1 MRAPRNNST
10 DHRTGAETT
19 APEIRTVRAWYKA
32 LNDGEVDRLVELSHP
47 EVEVGG
53 PRGTGRGAQ
62 LLREWVDRAN
72 VHLEPR
78 RIFHHADTVV
88 VEQWAEWRSTD
99 TGRVIDSQFAGSVF
113 VVRDG
118 RVTRVVRYPNL
129 ADALDATD
137 LDESHENKSS

>member
-1 MRAPRNNST
+1 MN
-10 DHRTGAETT
+10 
-19 APEIRTVRAWYKA
+19 APELRVVVAWHEA
-32 LNDGEVDRLVELSHP
+32 LNGGEVDRLVELSHP

-72 VHLEPR
+72 IRLEPR
-78 RIFHHADTVV
+78 RVFHHADTVV
-88 VEQWAEWRSTD
+88 VEQWAQWYSTD
-99 TGRVIDSQFAGSVF
+99 TGQVIGSQTVGSVF

-118 RVTRVVRYPNL
+118 RVTRVVRYPDL

-137 LDESHENKSS
+137 LDESHENKSN

>member
-1 MRAPRNNST
+1 MRAPRNHST
-10 DHRTGAETT
+10 DHRTGDETT
-19 APEIRTVRAWYKA
+19 APEIRTIRAWHEA
-32 LNDGEVDRLVELSHP
+32 LNDGEVERLVELSHP

-53 PRGTGRGAQ
+53 PRGSGRGAQ

-72 VHLEPR
+72 VRLEPR
-78 RIFHHADTVV
+78 RIFQHVETVV

-99 TGRVIDSQFAGSVF
+99 TGRVIDSQSVGSVF
-113 VVRDG
+113 VVRDS

>member
-1 MRAPRNNST
+1 MRAPRNDST
-10 DHRTGAETT
+10 GHRTGAETAT
-19 APEIRTVRAWYKA
+19 PEIRTVRAWHEA

-53 PRGTGRGAQ
+53 PRGIGQGAQ

-72 VHLEPR
+72 VRLKPR

-88 VEQWAEWRSTD
+88 VEQRAEWRSAD
-99 TGRVIDSQFAGSVF
+99 TGRVIDSQSVCSVF

-118 RVTRVVRYPNL
+118 RVMRVVRYPNL

>member
-1 MRAPRNNST
+1 MN
-10 DHRTGAETT
+10 
-19 APEIRTVRAWYKA
+19 APELRVVEAWHEA
-32 LNDGEVDRLVELSHP
+32 LNTGEVDLLAELSHP

-72 VHLEPR
+72 IRLDPR

-88 VEQWAEWRSTD
+88 VEQWAQWHSTD
-99 TGRVIDSQFAGSVF
+99 TGHVIGGQTVGSVF

-118 RVTRVVRYPNL
+118 QVKRVMRYPAL
-129 ADALDATD
+129 ADALDATN
-137 LDESHENKSS
+137 LDESHEKKSN

>member
-1 MRAPRNNST
+1 MN
-10 DHRTGAETT
+10 
-19 APEIRTVRAWYKA
+19 APELRVVEAWHEA
-32 LNDGEVDRLVELSHP
+32 LNTGEVDLLVELSHP

-72 VHLEPR
+72 IRLEPR

-88 VEQWAEWRSTD
+88 VEQWAQWHSTD
-99 TGRVIDSQFAGSVF
+99 TGHVIGGQTVGSVF

-118 RVTRVVRYPNL
+118 QVKRVMRYPAL
-129 ADALDATD
+129 ADALDATN
-137 LDESHENKSS
+137 LDESHEKKSN

>member
-1 MRAPRNNST
+1 MST
-10 DHRTGAETT
+10 AELRVV
-19 APEIRTVRAWYKA
+19 EAWHEA
-32 LNDGEVDRLVELSHP
+32 LNGGEVDRLVELSHP

-72 VHLEPR
+72 IRLEPR

-88 VEQWAEWRSTD
+88 VEQWAQWRSAD
-99 TGRVIDSQFAGSVF
+99 TGQVIGSQTVSSVF

-118 RVTRVVRYPNL
+118 RVTHVMRYSDL
-129 ADALDATD
+129 ADALGATD
-137 LDESHENKSS
+137 LDESHEKKSN

>member
-1 MRAPRNNST
+1 MN
-10 DHRTGAETT
+10 
-19 APEIRTVRAWYKA
+19 APELRVVEAWHEA
-32 LNDGEVDRLVELSHP
+32 LNTGEVDLLVGLSHP

-72 VHLEPR
+72 IRLEPR

-88 VEQWAEWRSTD
+88 VEQWAQWHSTD
-99 TGRVIDSQFAGSVF
+99 TGHVIGGQTVGSVF

-118 RVTRVVRYPNL
+118 QVKRVMRYPAL
-129 ADALDATD
+129 ADALDATN
-137 LDESHENKSS
+137 LDESHEKKSN